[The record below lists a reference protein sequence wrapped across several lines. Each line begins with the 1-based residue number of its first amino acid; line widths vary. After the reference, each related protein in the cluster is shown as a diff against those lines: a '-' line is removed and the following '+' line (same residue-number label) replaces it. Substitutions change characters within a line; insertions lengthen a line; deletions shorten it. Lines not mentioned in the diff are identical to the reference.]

1 MGESEFMERKR
12 STALVILALTL
23 LALLGIATRGTAQPP
38 PSSQAPAHKT
48 TSASAHTSAK
58 KYMVPENPSPHPAP
72 EQPIPYSHKQHL
84 AFGLKCAECHTNPE
98 PGKLMTFPDTAK
110 CMQCHV
116 TIAKD
121 KLSIQKIAQ
130 YVASNQQIPWV
141 RVYKVIPGVSWTH
154 RAHLA
159 AGVKCETCH
168 GNVSQIQAM
177 SEVTSVVTMYSCLN
191 CHEMNHAKTTCETC
205 HARPSFEHPSVADV
219 RKN

>member
-1 MGESEFMERKR
+1 MGESEFMARKR
-12 STALVILALTL
+12 STALVLVASTL
-23 LALLGIATRGTAQPP
+23 LALLGIATRGTAQQ
-38 PSSQAPAHKT
+38 SSSAKPPAHKT
-48 TSASAHTSAK
+48 TSASSRTSAK
-58 KYMVPENPSPHPAP
+58 KYMVPENPSPHSAP
-72 EQPIPYSHKQHL
+72 EQPVPYSHKQHL

-121 KLSIQKIAQ
+121 QPSIQKIAQ
-130 YVASNQQIPWV
+130 YAVSNQQIPWV

-159 AGVKCETCH
+159 AGVKCEACH
-168 GNVSQIQAM
+168 GDVSQLSAM

-191 CHEMNHAKTTCETC
+191 CHEMNHAKTACETC
-205 HARPSFEHPSVADV
+205 HARPSFEHSSVADV

>member
-1 MGESEFMERKR
+1 MERKR
-12 STALVILALTL
+12 STALALVALTL
-23 LALLGIATRGTAQPP
+23 LALLCISTRGTAQQQ
-38 PSSQAPAHKT
+38 SSAKSPAHKPR
-48 TSASAHTSAK
+48 SSREHTSAK
-58 KYMVPENPSPHPAP
+58 FKVPDNPSPHSAP

-84 AFGLKCAECHTNPE
+84 AFGLKCPECHTNPE
-98 PGKLMTFPDTAK
+98 PGKLMTFPDAAK

-121 KLSIQKIAQ
+121 KPSIQKIAQ
-130 YVASNQQIPWV
+130 YAASNQQIPWV
-141 RVYKVIPGVSWTH
+141 RVYKVIPGVNWTH

-168 GNVSQIQAM
+168 GDVSQISAM
-177 SEVTSVVTMYSCLN
+177 SEVTSVVTMYSCLT

-205 HARPSFEHPSVADV
+205 HARPSFEHTSVADV